1 MLVKGQLMYSSSG
14 LVKCKTVGLDGRS
27 SFQPKR
33 LSKRCVFLKEA
44 PKTAVF
50 YFCFP
55 QALLKTNQQGEPLK
69 QTRPKTHKALPLP
82 VRSDASLPDP

>member
-33 LSKRCVFLKEA
+33 LSKRCLFEGSPQNGGFQLLFPSSFVKNQPTRGTPQTNT
-44 PKTAVF
+44 PK
-50 YFCFP
+50 
-55 QALLKTNQQGEPLK
+55 K
-69 QTRPKTHKALPLP
+69 HKALPLP